1 MRFILVLLFFWGL
14 SWQMANA
21 QDVSFSQPYASPI
34 FLNPAFA
41 GNIDGLRL
49 SMNHRRQWN
58 SVPGTFNASA
68 FSADWRETCLS
79 SGFGLI
85 AIRDVEG
92 EGFLNTSKM
101 GFVYAFGLPVSK
113 NGFLSTGFSGSY
125 MSKTIDWKYLE
136 FSDQFDPVLGKVSP
150 VSSNGIPFSQSR
162 TFADIDA
169 GIVYKHTGL
178 YKGKEI
184 LSNIG
189 FAAHHLTRPDE
200 SILGLK
206 TRLPIKYTLHSGF
219 MMPIKKYST
228 AQGTFIFPHFVFSQ
242 QAQLSEFVAGMYA
255 FRAPF
260 MVGLSYAN
268 AETPANIENTNA
280 LVAMI
285 AFQQPFNKGYSYQLG
300 YSFDL
305 NLSGMSLSTY
315 GSHEISLNIIFDG
328 ASLYCNAFGGGF
340 KDKWSSKCVRG
351 SKKGFMPQF

>member
-206 TRLPIKYTLHSGF
+206 TRLPIKYTLHGGF